1 MSRLIRPLGAEDLL
15 FVARHMRGADR
26 AEIFAT
32 RFDDDP
38 AALAAEILAADP
50 LGAILAAADGA
61 AVAAIG
67 ASENWPGNWSVWM
80 FATDRWPEVARAATR
95 FALVRLRPALHRLGA
110 RRAECRS
117 MAGHKS
123 AQRWLRR
130 LGARIEAV
138 YPAFGRQGETF
149 IGFVFEREE
158 NMCALPKSKPK
169 HAPKQ
174 PDPKLAADAAAKAAD
189 EELRRQRALSGR
201 RATILTPDP
210 AQLGAAPLGGNQ
222 LLGS

>member
-1 MSRLIRPLGAEDLL
+1 MSRPLRPLGSDDLL
-15 FVARHMRGADR
+15 FVARHMRMADR

-38 AALAAEILAADP
+38 VALVAEILATDP
-50 LGAILAAADGA
+50 MGAILAAADGA

-67 ASENWPGNWSVWM
+67 ASEMWPGNWSVWM
-80 FATDRWPEVARAATR
+80 FATDRWPEVALAATR
-95 FALVRLRPALHRLGA
+95 FAQTRLRPALHRLGA

-117 MAGHKS
+117 MAGHEM
-123 AQRWLRR
+123 AQSWLLR
-130 LGARIEAV
+130 LGARVEAV
-138 YPAFGRQGETF
+138 YPAFGRDGQTF

-169 HAPKQ
+169 PAPKQ
-174 PDPKLAADAAAKAAD
+174 PDPRLAADAAAKAAD
-189 EELRRQRALSGR
+189 DELRRQRALSGR
-201 RATILTPDP
+201 RATILTPDA
-210 AQLGAAPLGGNQ
+210 AQLGAAPIGGGQ